1 MFAVV
6 KILELMAKSQKRL
19 GGVKGRWSKLKMARR
34 RLPCPWVKKGRVM
47 RELLQFTADSKRELI
62 DGVRVVEDDSWVLV
76 IPDRRQAFFEVI
88 AESWEK
94 RQAEELVESFSRRL
108 LEWQE

>member
-1 MFAVV
+1 
-6 KILELMAKSQKRL
+6 
-19 GGVKGRWSKLKMARR
+19 
-34 RLPCPWVKKGRVM
+34 M
-47 RELLQFTADSKRELI
+47 RELLQFTAESKRELI

-94 RQAEELVESFSRRL
+94 RQAEELVESFSRKL